1 MTTFVLPLLSIL
13 FASLSLI
20 MLKSIYPQ
28 GVLSQFIACILGLL
42 TYWVTSYVPFSLW
55 KKWSVI
61 LFVLVCISLVFT
73 FGLGKTTKGSTRW
86 IAVGSAQFQPSQAA
100 KPILAL
106 YLCTLLYIKKR
117 KMWQVASA
125 LLPISLVF
133 IQPDLGTTLI
143 LVAIAFLSLYTCGV
157 SRRTL
162 GLLACI
168 VGLFGIIGWTFVFRD
183 YQKQRLLS
191 FLTPA
196 SDALGQG
203 YHAQQ
208 AIIAVG
214 SGKFFGR
221 GLGHG
226 VQSSLRFLP
235 ERQTDF
241 MFASYAEE
249 LGFVGVLLL
258 FVLYLLFFFSL
269 IHLSFRIHDPTG
281 KGLALTIVGAL
292 YIQTIMNIGMNI
304 GLLPIAGVTLPLLSL
319 GGSSFISIF
328 FALGLIASAYKAN
341 RSRHLV
347 EIRGFV

>member
-1 MTTFVLPLLSIL
+1 MTKVVLPFLSLL
-13 FASLSLI
+13 FACLSLV

-28 GVLSQFIACILGLL
+28 GVFSQFFAFTLGFI
-42 TYWVTSYVPFSLW
+42 TYGITSSLPFSFW
-55 KKWSVI
+55 KKWSI
-61 LFVLVCISLVFT
+61 LLFILVCTSLVFT
-73 FGLGKTTKGSTRW
+73 FALGKTTNGSTRW
-86 IAVGSAQFQPSQAA
+86 IAVGTAQFQPSQAT

-106 YLCTLLYIKKR
+106 YLCTLLYSKK
-117 KMWQVASA
+117 KKIWQLVFA
-125 LLPISLVF
+125 LLPIFLVF
-133 IQPDLGTTLI
+133 IQPDLGTALI
-143 LVAIAFLSLYTCGV
+143 LLVITFLSLYTCGI
-157 SRRTL
+157 SARTL
-162 GLLACI
+162 GMFVFLMS
-168 VGLFGIIGWTFVFRD
+168 LFGTIGWTFVFHD
-183 YQKQRLLS
+183 YQKQRLFS
-191 FLTPA
+191 FLAPA
-196 SDALGQG
+196 SDTLGQG

-258 FVLYLLFFFSL
+258 FLLYLLFFFSL
-269 IHLSFRIHDPTG
+269 IHLSFRIHDPAG

-292 YIQTIMNIGMNI
+292 SVQTMMNIGMNI

-319 GGSSFISIF
+319 GGSSIVSIF
-328 FALGLIASAYKAN
+328 FALGLLASAYKAN